1 IPEPRV
7 QGGRFQWVSGTSVK
21 TFAPARQSGNQ
32 NAISI
37 GSRNVWSN
45 LEHRRDL
52 SWIREC
58 VPLFVRHDLI
68 DQAMHVIY
76 FAFEV
81 AQRHTAERTIRRPHG
96 QEFQSCLD
104 GGHDGDALAAA

>member
-1 IPEPRV
+1 MHKPAPNGAGLLTKCPACAVKTGIPEPEV

-21 TFAPARQSGNQ
+21 TFAPAQQSGNQ

-52 SWIREC
+52 SWIRVN
-58 VPLFVRHDLI
+58 VPLFVRHNLI

-81 AQRHTAERTIRRPHG
+81 A
-96 QEFQSCLD
+96 
-104 GGHDGDALAAA
+104 